1 MAGTTVLQPAFARLQ
16 MTPSDLLVPPRG
28 KLTTTAI
35 VLAAAMC
42 IASAAGLAARPEK
55 ATRTGSTI
63 SLESAVPKVFGAWKA
78 LPEQTS
84 LIVNPQA
91 AEYLYGLYSQ
101 VLSRTYVDQNGYRVM
116 LSVAYNDDNRGGLQ
130 THRPEVCYPAQGF
143 KVGALEDGRLP
154 TPFGDIEVR
163 RLMTNLGERVEPVT
177 YWVTVGNEVVNN
189 RLDKRLAEM
198 KMALTGQVPDGLLF
212 RVSSID
218 AESSRAY
225 AVHQRFTADM
235 MGAVP
240 LGVRKQL
247 SGLAGQTPPP

>member
-1 MAGTTVLQPAFARLQ
+1 MLQPALDQLQ
-16 MTPSDLLVPPRG
+16 MTSSEQLMPQRG

-42 IASAAGLAARPEK
+42 FVSAAGLAARPGPK
-55 ATRTGSTI
+55 TARNGSTI

-91 AEYLYGLYSQ
+91 TEFLYGLYSQ

-154 TPFGDIEVR
+154 TAFGDIEVR
-163 RLMTNLGERVEPVT
+163 RLMTSLGQRVEPVT
-177 YWVTVGNEVVNN
+177 YWLTVGNQVVNS
-189 RLDKRLAEM
+189 RMDKRLAEM
-198 KMALTGQVPDGLLF
+198 KMALTGQIPDGLLF
-212 RVSSID
+212 RISSID
-218 AESSRAY
+218 ADSSRAY
-225 AVHQRFTADM
+225 AVHQRFAADM
-235 MGAVP
+235 MGAVS

-247 SGLAGQTPPP
+247 SGLAGQAPPPP

>member
-1 MAGTTVLQPAFARLQ
+1 MLQPALDRLQ
-16 MTPSDLLVPPRG
+16 MTSSELLVPPRG

-42 IASAAGLAARPEK
+42 IVSAAGLAARPEK
-55 ATRTGSTI
+55 AARTGSTI

-91 AEYLYGLYSQ
+91 TEALYGLYSQ

-154 TPFGDIEVR
+154 TAFGDIEVR
-163 RLMTNLGERVEPVT
+163 RLMTNLGQRIEPVT
-177 YWVTVGNEVVNN
+177 YWLTVGDQVVNS
-189 RLDKRLAEM
+189 RMDKRLAEM
-198 KMALTGQVPDGLLF
+198 KMSLTGQIPDGLLF
-212 RVSSID
+212 RISSID
-218 AESSRAY
+218 ADSSRAY
-225 AVHQRFTADM
+225 AVHQRFAADM

-247 SGLAGQTPPP
+247 SGLAGQAPPP